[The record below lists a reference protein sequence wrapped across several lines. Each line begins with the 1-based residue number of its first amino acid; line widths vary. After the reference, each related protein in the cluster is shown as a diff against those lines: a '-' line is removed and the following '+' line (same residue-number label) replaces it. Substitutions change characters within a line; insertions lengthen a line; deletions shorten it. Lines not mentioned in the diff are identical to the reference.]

1 MLTIFS
7 VSPLF
12 TLHHLSVHLNLQSRL
27 PDGRQVY
34 SFIRPGT
41 EAGLLLSMIKE
52 LPHREEDDVPLS
64 RIHVFSTRDES
75 MSLNMFVYGNEENDP
90 KNTTTATT
98 TDATTAATTTTVAS
112 SHMELVGA
120 DMLSYAQDLQLGR
133 FADEPGH
140 PAPNPMFE
148 RASLLEFIDKCS
160 EAYVRG
166 AEPRRFLKH
175 MELFDSVSGS
185 EGMQVHIE
193 VCYAMLRWFAL
204 SI

>member
-1 MLTIFS
+1 M
-7 VSPLF
+7 
-12 TLHHLSVHLNLQSRL
+12 HLNLQSRL

-75 MSLNMFVYGNEENDP
+75 MSLNMFVYGHDDHVSAMES
-90 KNTTTATT
+90 KNGAPSTAN
-98 TDATTAATTTTVAS
+98 AS
-112 SHMELVGA
+112 NMELIGA

-133 FADEPGH
+133 FADDPAH
-140 PAPNPMFE
+140 PVAHERFE
-148 RASLLEFIDKCS
+148 RAPLLEFIHKCN
-160 EAYVRG
+160 ETYVRG

-175 MELFDSVSGS
+175 MELFEGVSGT

-193 VCYAMLRWFAL
+193 VRYIILYCIICCGRWL
-204 SI
+204 

>member
-1 MLTIFS
+1 MLYTYPFFS
-7 VSPLF
+7 TSLYF
-12 TLHHLSVHLNLQSRL
+12 TSLPVHLNLQSRL

-41 EAGLLLSMIKE
+41 EPGLLLSMIKE

-64 RIHVFSTRDES
+64 RIHVFSTRDET
-75 MSLNMFVYGNEENDP
+75 MSLNMFVYGHDDHTGTAAAD
-90 KNTTTATT
+90 TTTPP
-98 TDATTAATTTTVAS
+98 TDAAS
-112 SHMELVGA
+112 KSNNMELIGA

-133 FADEPGH
+133 FADEKGH
-140 PAPNPMFE
+140 PAPNPLFE
-148 RASLLEFIDKCS
+148 RASLLKYIQLCNET
-160 EAYVRG
+160 YVRG

-193 VCYAMLRWFAL
+193 VCYYCVCYVR
-204 SI
+204 

>member
-1 MLTIFS
+1 
-7 VSPLF
+7 
-12 TLHHLSVHLNLQSRL
+12 VHLNLQSRL

-75 MSLNMFVYGNEENDP
+75 MSLNMFVYGHDDHMS
-90 KNTTTATT
+90 ATSA
-98 TDATTAATTTTVAS
+98 DSKAPSVS
-112 SHMELVGA
+112 EPSHMELIGA

-133 FADEPGH
+133 FEGESNH
-140 PAPNPMFE
+140 PVANPRYE
-148 RASLLEFIDKCS
+148 RAPLLEFIHKCN
-160 EAYVRG
+160 ETYVRG

-175 MELFDSVSGS
+175 MELFECVSGT

-193 VCYAMLRWFAL
+193 VR
-204 SI
+204 